1 MHFPS
6 EYVIYDFETTGFL
19 PDDPEVIE
27 IGAMHVRDGEVIDK
41 GGWLIK
47 IGTLLPEK
55 IVQLTGIT
63 DDLLAK
69 EGIPEEEAFRAFA
82 KMAHGKVLMGHNI
95 LRYDNILL
103 LKYAQKYGLMESFE
117 YGMVNCID
125 TAGMFKA
132 KQLGRKHLSIQD
144 FWLRVMNEVIRGQ
157 FNLGYAH
164 ELLGCNK
171 EGIVAHRAGGDV
183 EMVKA
188 IYEKMAARS

>member
-1 MHFPS
+1 MVFPD
-6 EYVIYDFETTGFL
+6 EYVIYDFETTGL
-19 PDDPEVIE
+19 ETATCDVIE
-27 IGAMHVRDGEVIDK
+27 IGAMHVRKGEVIDK
-41 GGWLIK
+41 KTWLIK
-47 IGTLLPEK
+47 ISLPLPEK
-55 IVQLTGIT
+55 IVEITGIT
-63 DDLLAK
+63 DSLLAK
-69 EGIPEEEAFRAFA
+69 EGIAEEEAFQAFA
-82 KMAHGKVLMGHNI
+82 KMAHGKTLMGHNI
-95 LRYDNILL
+95 LRYDNPILWR
-103 LKYAQKYGLMESFE
+103 KAQKHGLLESFK
-117 YGMVNCID
+117 YGMTNCID

-188 IYEKMAARS
+188 IYEKMTAK